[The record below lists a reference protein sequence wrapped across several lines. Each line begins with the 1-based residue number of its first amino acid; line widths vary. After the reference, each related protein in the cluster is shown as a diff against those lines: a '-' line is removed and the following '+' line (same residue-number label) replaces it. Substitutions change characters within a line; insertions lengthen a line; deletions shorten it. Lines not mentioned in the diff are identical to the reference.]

1 MNHTPSTLALIF
13 LDPAAGI
20 IAASLALPALILLYF
35 LKLRRRPVR
44 ISSTMLWDRAV
55 EDLQVNT
62 PFRWLRPS
70 LLLLLQLAALALL
83 AGALGRPA
91 LLDPGAPPAGRL
103 IILIDRSA
111 SMNAADGDEA
121 GATRLDAARLAATE
135 LTRRLRADQTEA
147 MVISFAAEPRIE
159 APFTT
164 SAGLL
169 ADAIGRI
176 GPTDQPADLD
186 AALAVVRAFVGG
198 AGEESDAVPTTLY
211 LFSDGDLPPTAPDSA
226 GAIGA
231 ARLLFQRV
239 GPTPDAPRDNLGIVA
254 ISARRDEADPTL
266 LRLFARVQSAGP
278 EPIETALSVR
288 LDDAPASAAALS
300 IPAADNNGPAELPV
314 TITFPAPAGG
324 LVVAS
329 IARTDALAADNS
341 AALVAPPPSDRRAWL
356 VSAGAPNADLREA
369 LALLVSAP
377 EALRSLSLA
386 EYERALPLAPTPP
399 DLLIFDRVRPTSL
412 PPIPSISIGA
422 TLPIPGLGV
431 TDAPQPRPTRF
442 LTWRRT
448 HPLLRDVVLDAVIV
462 QRPLALTLPEEQP
475 SVASTVLAQGEEGPL
490 IALLEQG
497 AVQRVVIAFDLDAS
511 TWPLSYSFP
520 IFIANAVETLSG
532 AGASGL
538 ARSFRTTEPITL
550 RAAPDVRA
558 VQVRGPVELDVA
570 VRDEDRS
577 APLGALPLAGVYTA
591 RGAAT
596 RDAVIA
602 VNLANPIESRIGS
615 ADSVEI
621 AGAAASGR
629 PGADGSPREVWFWF
643 VLGAAALL
651 TIEWFLFAWQMR
663 V

>member
-1 MNHTPSTLALIF
+1 MNHTPSTLAIIF

-20 IAASLALPALILLYF
+20 VAASLALPALLLLYF

-44 ISSTMLWDRAV
+44 ISSTLLWDRAV

-70 LLLLLQLAALALL
+70 LLLLLQVLALALL

-111 SMNAADGDEA
+111 SMNATDGDED
-121 GATRLDAARLAATE
+121 GATRLDAAKKAAAE

-147 MVISFAAEPRIE
+147 MVVSFAAEPRIE
-159 APFTT
+159 APYTT
-164 SAGLL
+164 AAGLL
-169 ADAIGRI
+169 TDAII
-176 GPTDQPADLD
+176 GVRPTDQPADLD
-186 AALAVVRAFVGG
+186 AALALVRAFAGS
-198 AGEESDAVPTTLY
+198 AGEESEAVPTTLY
-211 LFSDGDLPPTAPDSA
+211 LFSDGDLPPTAADSA
-226 GAIGA
+226 GAIGGA
-231 ARLLFQRV
+231 GLLFRRV
-239 GPTPDAPRDNLGIVA
+239 GPAPDASRDNLGIVA
-254 ISARRDEADPTL
+254 ISARRDEADPNL
-266 LRLFARVQSAGP
+266 LRLFARVQSTSA
-278 EPIETALSVR
+278 EPIETALTVR
-288 LDDAPASAAALS
+288 LDDAPASAATLS
-300 IPAADNNGPAELPV
+300 IPAADESGPAELPV

-329 IARTDALAADNS
+329 IARTDALQADNS
-341 AALVAPPPSDRRAWL
+341 AALVASPPSDRRAWL

-369 LALLVSAP
+369 LALMVSAP
-377 EALRSLSLA
+377 EALRTMSLP

-399 DLLIFDRVRPTSL
+399 DLLIFDRVRPTAL

-431 TDAPQPRPTRF
+431 TDAAEPRATRF

-475 SVASTVLAQGEEGPL
+475 SVASIVLAQGEDGPL
-490 IALLEQG
+490 IALLDQG
-497 AVQRVVIAFDLDAS
+497 AVRRVIVAFDLDAS

-520 IFIANAVETLSG
+520 IFIANAVESLTG

-538 ARSFRTTEPITL
+538 ARAFRTTEPITL
-550 RAAPDVRA
+550 RAAPEARTVE
-558 VQVRGPVELDVA
+558 VSGPVELTA
-570 VRDEDRS
+570 PVRDDDRS
-577 APLGALPLAGVYTA
+577 AALGALPLAGVYTA
-591 RGAAT
+591 RGASA

-602 VNLANPIESRIGS
+602 VNMANPAESRIGS
-615 ADSVEI
+615 ADSVEVG
-621 AGAAASGR
+621 GAAASAG
-629 PGADGSPREVWFWF
+629 PGASGSPREIWFWF
-643 VLGAAALL
+643 VLGAASLL
-651 TIEWFLFAWQMR
+651 TVEWFLFAWQMR